1 MMGISRQGGIIF
13 TIVVLLAV
21 VGQVQDLPADGA
33 SYIHQGVRIPYEIR
47 VPEGWEV
54 IQITGEHL
62 LAILQPWGVE
72 GTYPRITVALEY
84 GHIDAPYLP
93 ERFLDRE
100 LFNHSGSRLICSE
113 WKETDGGRILLA
125 EIGWSSVYGDLQ
137 AVMAIIPV
145 DNDVVTLACTTL
157 AVDFDEYRDVFAAT
171 ISSLKLKE
179 APLYVEEDRFWECEE
194 AADLGDF

>member
-33 SYIHQGVRIPYEIR
+33 SYIHQGVRIPYE
-47 VPEGWEV
+47 
-54 IQITGEHL
+54 
-62 LAILQPWGVE
+62 AILQPWGVE